1 MLQNLESTAVP
12 FIAHSLVFY
21 NMLFLKNSLFFYFKK
36 HIVNNKFVVHTLAWI
51 RQYIAICSGFFI
63 KTFACILKGVL
74 IQQQKVNSH
83 GFSPPF
89 VQVSRCE
96 NLNAALKVSELR
108 LEPGLAVG
116 IE

>member
-1 MLQNLESTAVP
+1 M
-12 FIAHSLVFY
+12 
-21 NMLFLKNSLFFYFKK
+21 
-36 HIVNNKFVVHTLAWI
+36 
-51 RQYIAICSGFFI
+51 
-63 KTFACILKGVL
+63 
-74 IQQQKVNSH
+74 NSH

-116 IE
+116 IECGFENNLDRKV